1 MSFALTA
8 GVTGVQAHQKMLDV
22 AGNNLANVNT
32 VGFKASRIIFS
43 ELLSET
49 IKKASQPTS
58 TVGGT
63 NPQQMGSGV
72 GIAGITPNMAQGNI
86 VNTGN
91 PLDLAL
97 EGGGYF
103 VLSDGGQS
111 LYSRAGAF
119 AVDANSNM
127 VDPSTGYIV
136 QRIGSTGESDGFQT
150 AGNSNVKVP
159 YDVAIA
165 ANATTDVK
173 VAGNLSADN
182 AFEITQTNV
191 MKSNTAFTTSA
202 GITASGSTELDGL
215 SQFTA
220 NGDTIVGAKITVSG
234 FNHDGTALT
243 DGAGNLELTLAA
255 DSDLDDLVAHINTV
269 LSDAAND
276 NADGSVDV
284 ASLSNGRIVITDG
297 VSGYSKAD
305 IKLAYT
311 ASGGGTGAETLTMP
325 SYFEIP
331 TVGGDEV
338 KNANIIVYDSQGGE
352 HVLSAAFVRT
362 DTANT
367 WDMVMTAITGDV
379 NDIDITGLSNRRI
392 NGIQFSGAD
401 GSYTGLSSASEL
413 AQFAVTFN
421 HDTLNPQTISMDL
434 GTIGSLNGLTQF
446 ANTSTAVLNEQD
458 GYASGSLSS
467 VSVSNTG
474 HVIGAFS
481 NGIKKTIATLQIGTF
496 KNSAGLESI
505 GNGYF
510 IPSVN
515 SGNAVATE
523 AMVGSAGTI
532 HSGSLEKS
540 NADVAEMFVNMIEA
554 QNGYHANART
564 IKIANEML
572 QELTRI
578 I

>member
-32 VGFKASRIIFS
+32 IGFKASRIVFS

-72 GIAGITPNMAQGNI
+72 GIAGITPNMSQGNI

-103 VLSDGGQS
+103 VLSDGGQN

-119 AVDANSNM
+119 AVDANSNL

-150 AGNSNVKVP
+150 AGNSNVKIP

-165 ANATTDVK
+165 ANATTEVK

-182 AFEITQTNV
+182 AFEVTQTNI
-191 MKSNTAFTTSA
+191 MKSNIAFTTNA

-220 NGDTIVGAKITVSG
+220 NGDTIVGAKISVSG
-234 FNHDGTALT
+234 YNHDGTALT
-243 DGAGNLELTLAA
+243 DGAGDLDLTLAA
-255 DSDLDDLVAHINTV
+255 DSDLDDLIAHINTV
-269 LSDAAND
+269 LSDAANK

-297 VSGYSKAD
+297 SSGYSKAD

-311 ASGGGTGAETLTMP
+311 ASGDETLTMP
-325 SYFEIP
+325 SYFEIT

-362 DTANT
+362 GTANT

-379 NDIDITGLSNRRI
+379 NDIDITGLSDRRI

-401 GSYTGLSSASEL
+401 GSYTGLSDASEL
-413 AQFAVTFN
+413 AQFLITFN
-421 HDTLNPQTISMDL
+421 HDTLNPQTISMDI

-481 NGIKKTIATLQIGTF
+481 NGIKKTLATLQIGTF
-496 KNSAGLESI
+496 KNSAGLESV

-540 NADVAEMFVNMIEA
+540 NADVAQMFVQMIEA

-572 QELTRI
+572 RELTQI
-578 I
+578 IR

>member
-1 MSFALTA
+1 MSFALAA

-32 VGFKASRIIFS
+32 IGFKSKRIIFS
-43 ELLSET
+43 ELLAET

-72 GIAGITPNMAQGNI
+72 GVAGITPNMSQGNI

-97 EGGGYF
+97 EGDGYF
-103 VLSDGGQS
+103 VLSDGGQN
-111 LYSRAGAF
+111 LYSRAGALT
-119 AVDANSNM
+119 VDANSNL

-150 AGNSNVKVP
+150 AGNSNVTIP

-165 ANATTDVK
+165 ASATTEVK
-173 VAGNLSADN
+173 VAGNLSADDILSD
-182 AFEITQTNV
+182 ITQPNV
-191 MKSNTAFTTSA
+191 MKSHIFFTTNS
-202 GITASGSTELDGL
+202 GTIASGSTDLDEL
-215 SQFTA
+215 SQYSA
-220 NGDTIVGAKITVSG
+220 NGGTPTGVITVSG
-234 FNHDGTALT
+234 YNHDGTALT
-243 DGAGNLELTLAA
+243 DGAG
-255 DSDLDDLVAHINTV
+255 DLDLTITAATDLDAVIAHINTV

-297 VSGYSKAD
+297 SSGYSKTD
-305 IKLAYT
+305 INLTYT
-311 ASGGGTGAETLTMP
+311 AAGNETLEMP
-325 SYFEIP
+325 SYFEI
-331 TVGGDEV
+331 TNVGGDEV
-338 KNANIIVYDSQGGE
+338 KNANIIVYDSQGGS
-352 HVLSAAFVRT
+352 HVLSVAFVRT

-367 WDMVMTAITGDV
+367 WDMVMTAITGNV
-379 NDIDITGLSNRRI
+379 EDIDITGLSDRRI
-392 NGIQFSGAD
+392 NGIEFSGT
-401 GSYTGLSSASEL
+401 GSYTGLSSSSEL
-413 AQFAVTFN
+413 AQFIVTFG
-421 HDTLNPQTISMDL
+421 HDTLNPQTISIDI
-434 GTIGSLNGLTQF
+434 GTIGELDGLTQF

-458 GYASGSLSS
+458 GYESGSLSS

-474 HVIGAFS
+474 DIIGSFS
-481 NGIKKTIATLQIGTF
+481 NGIKKTLATLQIGTF
-496 KNSAGLESI
+496 KNPAGLESV

-523 AMVGSAGTI
+523 AMVGSAGAI
-532 HSGSLEKS
+532 HSGALEKS
-540 NADVAEMFVNMIEA
+540 NADVAEMFVQMIEA

-572 QELTRI
+572 RELTNI
-578 I
+578 IR